1 MARAVEPGLV
11 ASAGPRYFGFVFGG
25 ALPASVGAD
34 WLAAAWDQN
43 AVLHAA
49 SPAASAVE
57 QVAGEWILDMLG
69 LPADAGFGL
78 PGGAGLANTVAL
90 AAARHALLARE
101 GWDVEARGLYG
112 APEITVFVGEEA
124 HATLETALQYLGL
137 GRERVERVPADGQG
151 RMRADALVEAIGRV
165 TGPTIVASQAGNV
178 NTGACDPFGSI
189 ADALEGHRNAWHHI
203 DGAFGLWAAVSPR
216 HRHLTEGIERADSW
230 ATDAHK
236 WLNVGYDCG
245 FVACRDREAQRS
257 AMTTRA
263 AYLVHDE
270 DRRDG
275 WDWVLDSSR
284 RARGFALYAALRSLG
299 REGVRDLVE
308 RCCAL
313 AQRMAG
319 RLTEAPG
326 VTVLN
331 DVVLNQ
337 MLVRFTPQGGD
348 ADAHTRAVVASVQA
362 DGTAW
367 LGGTSWQGRAA
378 MRISVSNWSTTV
390 EDADATVEAILRA
403 HLGRD

>member
-1 MARAVEPGLV
+1 MKPDYGPVLRAAAESAERYLDQLPGGRVGSLADSDQIIDALGRELQAEPVAPEDVVRAMAQAVEPGLV

-49 SPAASAVE
+49 SPAAAAVE

-230 ATDAHK
+230 ATDAHE
-236 WLNVGYDCG
+236 WLSVG
-245 FVACRDREAQRS
+245 
-257 AMTTRA
+257 
-263 AYLVHDE
+263 
-270 DRRDG
+270 
-275 WDWVLDSSR
+275 
-284 RARGFALYAALRSLG
+284 
-299 REGVRDLVE
+299 
-308 RCCAL
+308 
-313 AQRMAG
+313 
-319 RLTEAPG
+319 
-326 VTVLN
+326 
-331 DVVLNQ
+331 
-337 MLVRFTPQGGD
+337 
-348 ADAHTRAVVASVQA
+348 
-362 DGTAW
+362 
-367 LGGTSWQGRAA
+367 
-378 MRISVSNWSTTV
+378 
-390 EDADATVEAILRA
+390 
-403 HLGRD
+403 